1 MITEKTEDRRVR
13 KTKKLLRDGLAKLM
27 KEKPIKSITV
37 RELSELVDIN
47 RGTFYLHYKDIY
59 DMVESIQ
66 SEMFEEFNKT
76 FDEYDAD
83 GSEETFIAILTEIFE
98 HIAADS
104 DIVTALIGKNGS
116 ALFVDR
122 LKNIVKEKC
131 LSSMYYGMNA
141 DKTTEL
147 KYFYYFAVS
156 GFIGIFQEWLNGG
169 MKETPK
175 EMAEMTANMMFKGLN
190 SIK

>member
-1 MITEKTEDRRVR
+1 MEKTEDRRVR
-13 KTKKLLRDGLAKLM
+13 KTKKLLRDGLAQLM
-27 KEKPIKSITV
+27 NEKPIKNITV

-66 SEMFEEFNKT
+66 NEMFEEFYKV
-76 FDEYDAD
+76 FDEYEVD
-83 GSEETFIAILTEIFE
+83 GSKKTLTSVLADIFE
-98 HIAADS
+98 HIAAES
-104 DIVTALIGKNGS
+104 DIVVALIGKNGS

-131 LSSMYYGMNA
+131 LSSMYYEMNVG
-141 DKTTEL
+141 KTTEL
-147 KYFYYFAVS
+147 KYFYHFAVS

-169 MKETPK
+169 MKETPQ
-175 EMAEMTANMMFKGLN
+175 EMAEITANMMFKGIN

>member
-1 MITEKTEDRRVR
+1 MEKTEDRRVR
-13 KTKKLLRDGLAKLM
+13 KTKRLLRDGLARLM

-66 SEMFEEFNKT
+66 NEIFDEFNRVFEEH
-76 FDEYDAD
+76 EAD
-83 GSEETFIAILTEIFE
+83 GTERTFVSILTEIFE
-98 HIAADS
+98 HIAAEA
-104 DIVTALIGKNGS
+104 DIVMALIGKNGS

-122 LKNIVKEKC
+122 LKNVVKKRC
-131 LSSMYYGMNA
+131 LSAMYYEMNA
-141 DKTTEL
+141 DKTIEL
-147 KYFYYFAVS
+147 KYFYHFAVS
-156 GFIGIFQEWLNGG
+156 GFIGIFQEWLHGG

-175 EMAEMTANMMFKGLN
+175 EMAEITANVIFKGIS

>member
-1 MITEKTEDRRVR
+1 MEKTEDRRVR
-13 KTKKLLRDGLAKLM
+13 KTKKLLRDGLAQLM
-27 KEKPIKSITV
+27 KEKPIKNITV

-66 SEMFEEFNKT
+66 NEIFDEFNGVFEEY
-76 FDEYDAD
+76 EAD
-83 GSEETFIAILTEIFE
+83 GSELTFISILQEIFE
-98 HIAADS
+98 HIAAEA

-122 LKNIVKEKC
+122 LKNIVKDKC
-131 LSSMYYGMNA
+131 LSSMYYKMNA
-141 DKTTEL
+141 DKTVEL

-156 GFIGIFQEWLNGG
+156 GFIGIFQEWLNGR
-169 MKETPK
+169 MEETPK
-175 EMAEMTANMMFKGLN
+175 EMAEITANMIFKGIS
-190 SIK
+190 SIR